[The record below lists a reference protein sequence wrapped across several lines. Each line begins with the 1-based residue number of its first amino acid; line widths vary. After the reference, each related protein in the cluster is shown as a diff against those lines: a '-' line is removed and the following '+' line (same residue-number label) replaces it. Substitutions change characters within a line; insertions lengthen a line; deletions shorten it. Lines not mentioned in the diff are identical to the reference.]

1 MNILKKMKPLRQ
13 WRSAVLLGLL
23 AAPLSVM
30 APGATAQAAE
40 GALANPASAVL
51 SPSGGRLEVEETAP
65 VSTKDGVSIVTFV
78 IPGDAENLQLSVPGQ
93 TVARWST
100 TPQVLE
106 AGGELSRL
114 RDELT
119 NERARL
125 SGQLDAVKARLAL
138 WKGVPDS
145 ITLQDL
151 EQREKRME
159 AVIPG
164 LGMEQADLERR
175 VSILQQELQR
185 LPVSPDLGRLV
196 SVTLQKPVSG
206 MSKLPVRYSYSLQS
220 CGWQPIYSFDAHPDQ
235 GEGTEIGVRLMAEVW
250 QFTGMDWRNT
260 KLTLASRG
268 NGPRE
273 PAPLARWV
281 VDSTAKPQQPKPAP
295 HVLMMARKAATA
307 EMDGEFAAANAPV
320 ELDASGVYATWAL
333 AAKGLPEGRS
343 RLLIASDAWKAP
355 LQWLAR
361 PTAADSRVWLLA
373 KYVLPPEQAWPDG
386 SAEFNVD
393 GQNVG
398 QGFFKPRD
406 GEATLFFGPDP
417 RVNVT
422 TVVDGRRRGE
432 SGFIDKSR
440 NWTWAWTY
448 TLTNAHSKP
457 VTVRL
462 ERPAPMIVDQGVTV
476 SYDDQPRSQKNE
488 KEHMLF
494 WDVNVPAGG
503 KAEVHHKLTISS
515 PKELPL
521 VPDAP

>member
-13 WRSAVLLGLL
+13 WRSVVLLSLL
-23 AAPLSVM
+23 AGPLSVM
-30 APGATAQAAE
+30 MPGATAWAADA
-40 GALANPASAVL
+40 ALANPASAVL

-78 IPGDAENLQLSVPGQ
+78 IPGDARNLQLSVPGQ
-93 TVARWST
+93 TVARWSM

-106 AGGELSRL
+106 ASGELSHL
-114 RDELT
+114 RDELI

-138 WKGVPDS
+138 WKGLPDS

-159 AVIPG
+159 TVIPG

-175 VSILQQELQR
+175 ANIVQQELQR
-185 LPVSPDLGRLV
+185 LPVSPDLGQLV
-196 SVTLQKPVSG
+196 SVTLQKSVSG
-206 MSKLPVRYSYSLQS
+206 MSRLPVRYSYTLQS
-220 CGWQPIYSFDAHPDQ
+220 CGWQPIYSFDAQPDQ
-235 GEGTEIGVRLMAEVW
+235 GEGHEIGVRLMAEVW

-260 KLTLASRG
+260 RLTLASRG

-281 VDSTAKPQQPKPAP
+281 VDSTSRPQQPRPAP
-295 HVLMMARKAATA
+295 HALMMARKAAPA
-307 EMDGEFAAANAPV
+307 EADGEFAAANAPV
-320 ELDASGVYATWAL
+320 EPDNSGVYATWTL
-333 AAKGLPEGRS
+333 AVRGLPEGRS
-343 RLLIASDAWKAP
+343 RLLIAADAWKAP

-361 PTAADSRVWLLA
+361 PTASDSRVWLLA
-373 KYVLPPEQAWPDG
+373 KYIMPPEQTWPEG
-386 SAEFNVD
+386 SAEFTVN

-398 QGFFKPRD
+398 QGFFRPRN

-422 TVVDGRRRGE
+422 TAENSRRRGE

-448 TLTNAHSKP
+448 TLTNGHSKP

-476 SYDDQPRSQKNE
+476 SSDDAPPSQKNE

-494 WDVNVPAGG
+494 WDVKVPAGG

>member
-1 MNILKKMKPLRQ
+1 MYSFKKIPLLRP
-13 WRSAVLLGLL
+13 WRCAVLAGLL
-23 AAPLSVM
+23 AGPLPVM
-30 APGATAQAAE
+30 FPGATAHAAE
-40 GALANPASAVL
+40 GVLANPTSAVL

-65 VSTKDGVSIVTFV
+65 VSTKDNVSVVTFV
-78 IPGDAENLQLSVPGQ
+78 IPGDAENLQLTVPGQ
-93 TVARWST
+93 TVARWSM

-138 WKGVPDS
+138 WKGLPDS

-175 VSILQQELQR
+175 VNILQQELQR
-185 LPVSPDLGRLV
+185 LPVSPDLGQLV

-220 CGWQPIYSFDAHPDQ
+220 CGWQPMYSFDAQPDQ
-235 GEGTEIGVRLMAEVW
+235 GDGNEIGVRLMAEVW

-281 VDSTAKPQQPKPAP
+281 VDSTPKPQPAP
-295 HVLMMARKAATA
+295 TPRPLMMMRQAAKA
-307 EMDGEFAAANAPV
+307 ELDGEPMEANAPV
-320 ELDASGVYATWAL
+320 DLDISGVYATWAL
-333 AAKGLPEGRS
+333 AAHGLPEGRS
-343 RLLIASDAWKAP
+343 RLLIASDTWKTP

-361 PTAADSRVWLLA
+361 PTAGDSRVWLLA
-373 KYVLPPEQAWPDG
+373 KYALPPEQAWPEG
-386 SAEFNVD
+386 SAEFNVA

-398 QGFFKPRD
+398 QGFFRPRNN
-406 GEATLFFGPDP
+406 EATLFFGPDP

-422 TVVDGRRRGE
+422 TVVDSRRRGE

-476 SYDDQPRSQKNE
+476 SYDDAPPAQKDE

-494 WDVNVPAGG
+494 WDVKVPAGG